1 MSELARIDTLK
12 VQHRQ
17 LQAKIELE
25 KSRPLPDDFL
35 ISKLKREKLKVK
47 DELAHLHAV

>member
-17 LQAKIELE
+17 LQAKIETE
-25 KSRPLPDDFL
+25 NARPLPDDNL
-35 ISKLKREKLKVK
+35 ITKLKREKLKVK
-47 DELAHLHAV
+47 DELVHLHAL